1 MPATNANEVLERMRD
16 LPEFAELD
24 LNDVNLRGNFG
35 NTPLHVAATWDDA
48 DAVEAL
54 VIAGA
59 NPNSSGEEGMTPLHR
74 AAARGSRHAAVALL
88 RLGADFDARGADG
101 LTPIELA
108 KLLD

>member
-1 MPATNANEVLERMRD
+1 MPATTANEVLERMRD

-35 NTPLHVAATWDDA
+35 NAPLHVAATWDDA

-54 VIAGA
+54 VVAGG

-74 AAARGSRHAAVALL
+74 AAAQGNRQAVAALL
-88 RLGADFDARGADG
+88 RLGAISMPVDQTASR
-101 LTPIELA
+101 P
-108 KLLD
+108 